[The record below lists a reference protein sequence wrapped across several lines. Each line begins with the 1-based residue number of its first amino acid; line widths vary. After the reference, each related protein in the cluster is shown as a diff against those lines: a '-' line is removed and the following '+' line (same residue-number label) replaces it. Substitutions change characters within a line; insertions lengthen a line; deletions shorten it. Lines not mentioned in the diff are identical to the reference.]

1 MNKDSELIRIL
12 RFPLALLVVL
22 LHAEPMIDGWNPQNM
37 LSDNIGANI
46 AGSVMY
52 SLSHILAQIAV
63 PAFFLI
69 SGYLF
74 FKKLEKW
81 DKSVWKRKLASR
93 FWSIVVPY
101 VICIAFFSAKHLISH
116 YYAGDLDVWLNRQ
129 GGLLNLFWSSE
140 HWIAGHNNVF
150 GQTIM
155 MSGPAAYHL
164 WFLRDLI
171 VAMLLTPIFYLVFAM
186 RGGNRRRWSVFW
198 LIILGI
204 LDLSRVQTP
213 VPGVN
218 LSTFF
223 YFGFGS
229 FLSLN
234 RIDLHRAFYKFR
246 HILGALFIL
255 LYFFLVPL
263 DGSRSQIGTYIMPF
277 ENLIGVMCVINLA
290 SYCITTKLS
299 IGIFYRYEKTSFF
312 MFIIHPFFLAV
323 VWKLLS
329 VSMVRLFSGADIT
342 GIEFVN
348 SHPIITLT
356 LFFTK
361 IILAAAMSVL
371 TYLCMTRISPRLS
384 KLICGR

>member
-22 LHAEPMIDGWNPQNM
+22 LHAEPIIDGWNPQNM
-37 LSDNIGANI
+37 SSENIGANI

-81 DKSVWKRKLASR
+81 DKSVWKRKLVSR

-101 VICIAFFSAKHLISH
+101 VICIAVFSAKHIISH
-116 YYAGDLDVWLNRQ
+116 YTDGDLVIWLRGQ

-140 HWIAGHNNVF
+140 HWIAGQNNIF
-150 GQTIM
+150 GQAVM
-155 MSGPAAYHL
+155 MSGPAAYHM

-171 VAMLLTPIFYLVFAM
+171 VAVLLSPIFFLFFAM

-198 LIILGI
+198 LVMLGI

-213 VPGVN
+213 VPGLN
-218 LSTFF
+218 FSALF

-234 RIDLHRAFYKFR
+234 GIDLHDAFYKFR

-255 LYFFLVPL
+255 LYFSLVPL
-263 DGSRSQIGTYIMPF
+263 DGSRTQIGTYIMPF

-290 SYCITTKLS
+290 SYCITTKLPAE
-299 IGIFYRYEKTSFF
+299 IFYRYEKTSFF

-329 VSMVRLFSGADIT
+329 VSVVRLFGDADIT

-348 SHPIITLT
+348 SHPILTLT

-361 IILAAAMSVL
+361 IILAAVMSVL
-371 TYLCMTRISPRLS
+371 TYLVLTRLSPRLS

>member
-1 MNKDSELIRIL
+1 MNKDSEVIRIL

-22 LHAEPMIDGWNPQNM
+22 LHAEPTIVGWNPQEM
-37 LSDNIGANI
+37 SSENIGANI

-81 DKSVWKRKLASR
+81 DKSVWKRKLVSR
-93 FWSIVVPY
+93 YWSIVVPY
-101 VICIAFFSAKHLISH
+101 VICIAVFSTKHLISH
-116 YYAGDLDVWLNRQ
+116 YTAGDLGAWLSAR

-140 HWIAGHNNVF
+140 HWIAGHNNIF

-155 MSGPAAYHL
+155 MSGPAAFHL

-171 VAMLLTPIFYLVFAM
+171 VAVLLTPIIYILFAM

-198 LIILGI
+198 LVMLGI

-213 VPGVN
+213 VPGLN
-218 LSTFF
+218 FSALF

-234 RIDLHRAFYKFR
+234 RIDLHSAFYKFR

-263 DGSRSQIGTYIMPF
+263 DGSRSQSGTYIMPF

-290 SYCITTKLS
+290 SYCITTKLPA
-299 IGIFYRYEKTSFF
+299 GILYRYEKTSFF
-312 MFIIHPFFLAV
+312 MFIIHPFLLAV

-329 VSMVRLFSGADIT
+329 VSMVRFFGHADIT

-348 SHPIITLT
+348 SHPIITMT

-371 TYLCMTRISPRLS
+371 TFQVLTRISPRLS
-384 KLICGR
+384 KLVCGR

>member
-1 MNKDSELIRIL
+1 MNKDYELICIV

-22 LHAEPMIDGWNPQNM
+22 LHAEPMIDGWNPQYM
-37 LSDNIGANI
+37 LSENIGANI

-81 DKSVWKRKLASR
+81 DKSVWKRKLVSR

-101 VICIAFFSAKHLISH
+101 VICIAVFSAKHLISH
-116 YYAGDLDVWLNRQ
+116 YNAGDLVIWLRGQ

-140 HWIAGHNNVF
+140 HWIAGQNNIF
-150 GQTIM
+150 GQAVM

-171 VAMLLTPIFYLVFAM
+171 IAVLLTPIIYILFAM
-186 RGGNRRRWSVFW
+186 RGGNRRRWSVLW
-198 LIILGI
+198 LIICGI
-204 LDLSRVQTP
+204 LNLSRVQTP
-213 VPGVN
+213 VPGIN
-218 LSTFF
+218 FSALF

-234 RIDLHRAFYKFR
+234 RIDLHDAFYKFR
-246 HILGALFIL
+246 HILGVLFIL
-255 LYFFLVPL
+255 LYFFLIPL

-299 IGIFYRYEKTSFF
+299 TGILRRYEKTSFF

-329 VSMVRLFSGADIT
+329 VSMRRLFGDADIT

-348 SHPIITLT
+348 SHPILTLT

-361 IILAAAMSVL
+361 IILAAVMSVL
-371 TYLCMTRISPRLS
+371 TYHGLTRISPRLS